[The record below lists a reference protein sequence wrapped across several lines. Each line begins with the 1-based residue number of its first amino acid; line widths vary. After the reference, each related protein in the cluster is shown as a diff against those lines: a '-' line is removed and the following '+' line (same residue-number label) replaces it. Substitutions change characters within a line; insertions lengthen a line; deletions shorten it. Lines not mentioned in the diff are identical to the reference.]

1 VNFAMALGVIVFLA
15 LGGFGIL
22 WMRSHKNQVANDAEQ
37 KMEDKR

>member
-1 VNFAMALGVIVFLA
+1 MALAIIVFLA

-22 WMRSHKNQVANDAEQ
+22 WTRSHKKQITNDTQQ